1 MEIRDPNPVRG
12 PAGAGKAT
20 PRRAVDAADT
30 VQATAE
36 IDPLTIAGIG
46 EGELTP
52 KLRQAIMGL
61 LAEVDQLR
69 RDLGEARSRIG
80 YLERLADEDPLMPVA
95 NRRAFVREL
104 TRMMSFTQRYGSAA
118 SMVYFDINSLKQIND
133 RLSHAAGDAALLQVA
148 RILVENVRN
157 SDVVGRLGGDELG
170 VLLVQTDQALAEQ
183 KAAQL
188 AEAVAAQPLQWQG
201 QSVPLGVAYGV
212 YSFNGGE
219 NAGDAIDAADRA
231 MYAAK
236 RRRTA
241 DRPRLRSPPVRR

>member
-1 MEIRDPNPVRG
+1 MDIQDTKSIRG
-12 PAGAGKAT
+12 PGHAGRVAG
-20 PRRAVDAADT
+20 RRPVESSAQVDAAT
-30 VQATAE
+30 EV
-36 IDPLTIAGIG
+36 DPHTIAGIG
-46 EGELTP
+46 EAALTP

-69 RDLGEARSRIG
+69 RDLGEARARIG

-118 SMVYFDINSLKQIND
+118 SMVYFDINNLKQIND

-148 RILVENVRN
+148 RILAENVRS

-188 AEAVAAQPLQWQG
+188 AAAVAAKPLQFQG
-201 QSVPLGVAYGV
+201 QSVELSVSYGV
-212 YSFNGGE
+212 YSFNGSE
-219 NAGDAIDAADRA
+219 NAGDAIAAADRA

-236 RRRTA
+236 RRRIM
-241 DRPRLRSPPVRR
+241 RSA

>member
-1 MEIRDPNPVRG
+1 MDIQDTKPIRGRPNVGKVAARRG
-12 PAGAGKAT
+12 VEASDGAE
-20 PRRAVDAADT
+20 
-30 VQATAE
+30 ATAT
-36 IDPLTIAGIG
+36 IDPLTIVGID
-46 EGELTP
+46 EAELTP
-52 KLRQAIMGL
+52 ELRHAIMGL

-69 RDLGEARSRIG
+69 RELGEARARIG

-118 SMVYFDINSLKQIND
+118 SVVYFDINNLKQIND

-148 RILVENVRN
+148 RILADNVRN

-188 AEAVAAQPLQWQG
+188 AAAVAAQPLRWQD
-201 QSVPLGVAYGV
+201 QSVPLGVSYGV
-212 YSFNGGE
+212 YSFNGSE

-236 RRRTA
+236 RRRMAGQT
-241 DRPRLRSPPVRR
+241 

>member
-1 MEIRDPNPVRG
+1 MDIQNTKPVRG
-12 PAGAGKAT
+12 AANTGKAAAQRRVESAGAT
-20 PRRAVDAADT
+20 QAA
-30 VQATAE
+30 AE
-36 IDPLTIAGIG
+36 VDPLTIAGIG
-46 EGELTP
+46 EAELTP
-52 KLRQAIMGL
+52 KLHQAITGL
-61 LAEVDQLR
+61 LAEVSQLQ
-69 RDLGEARSRIG
+69 RDLGAARARIG
-80 YLERLADEDPLMPVA
+80 YLERLADEDPLIPVA

-133 RLSHAAGDAALLQVA
+133 RISHAAGDAALLQVA

-170 VLLVQTDQALAEQ
+170 VLLVQADQELAEQ

-188 AEAVAAQPLQWQG
+188 AAAVAAQPLQWQG
-201 QSVPLGVAYGV
+201 QSVPLGVSYGV

-236 RRRTA
+236 RRRSTA
-241 DRPRLRSPPVRR
+241 QGPA

>member
-1 MEIRDPNPVRG
+1 MDIQDTKPIRAPANGGKVAARRPVESTG
-12 PAGAGKAT
+12 
-20 PRRAVDAADT
+20 AVDAAAK
-30 VQATAE
+30 V
-36 IDPLTIAGIG
+36 DPLPIAGIV
-46 EGELTP
+46 EAELTP
-52 KLRQAIMGL
+52 KLRQEITRL
-61 LAEVDQLR
+61 LGELDQLR
-69 RDLGEARSRIG
+69 RDLGEARTRIG

-104 TRMMSFTQRYGSAA
+104 TRMMSFTQRYGSTA
-118 SMVYFDINSLKQIND
+118 SMAYFDINNLKQIND

-148 RILVENVRN
+148 RVLVENVRN
-157 SDVVGRLGGDELG
+157 SDIVGRLGGDELG

-188 AEAVAAQPLQWQG
+188 AAAVAAQPLQWQG
-201 QSVPLGVAYGV
+201 QAVALGVSYGV

-236 RRRTA
+236 RRRVA
-241 DRPRLRSPPVRR
+241 AGPA

>member
-1 MEIRDPNPVRG
+1 MDIQDTKPVRG
-12 PAGAGKAT
+12 PAPAGKAAA
-20 PRRAVDAADT
+20 RRAVDSTGAVEAAAG
-30 VQATAE
+30 V
-36 IDPLTIAGIG
+36 DPLTLAGIG
-46 EGELTP
+46 EAELTP

-69 RDLGEARSRIG
+69 RELGEARARIG

-104 TRMMSFTQRYGSAA
+104 TRMMSFTRRYGSAA
-118 SMVYFDINSLKQIND
+118 SVVYFDINNLKQIND

-148 RILVENVRN
+148 RILADNVRN
-157 SDVVGRLGGDELG
+157 SDVVGRLGGDEFG

-183 KAAQL
+183 KAGQL
-188 AEAVAAQPLQWQG
+188 AAAVAAHALQWQG
-201 QSVPLGVAYGV
+201 QSIALGVSYGV

-236 RRRTA
+236 RRRSTA
-241 DRPRLRSPPVRR
+241 GPA

>member
-1 MEIRDPNPVRG
+1 MDIHDTKPIRG
-12 PAGAGKAT
+12 PANAGKVAA
-20 PRRAVDAADT
+20 RRGIESTGGLDAA
-30 VQATAE
+30 AE
-36 IDPLTIAGIG
+36 VDPLTIAGIG
-46 EGELTP
+46 EAELTP

-69 RDLGEARSRIG
+69 RDLGEARARIG
-80 YLERLADEDPLMPVA
+80 HLEQLADEDPLMPVA

-104 TRMMSFTQRYGSAA
+104 TRMMSFTQRYGNTA
-118 SMVYFDINSLKQIND
+118 SVVYFDINNLKQIND

-148 RILVENVRN
+148 RILVEKVRN

-188 AEAVAAQPLQWQG
+188 AQAVAAEPLQWQG
-201 QSVPLGVAYGV
+201 QSIELGVSYGV

-236 RRRTA
+236 RRRVA
-241 DRPRLRSPPVRR
+241 AGPA

>member
-1 MEIRDPNPVRG
+1 MDIHDTKPIRG
-12 PAGAGKAT
+12 PANAGKVAA
-20 PRRAVDAADT
+20 RRAVDSTGGVEAA
-30 VQATAE
+30 AE

-46 EGELTP
+46 DAELTP

-69 RDLGEARSRIG
+69 RDLGEARARIG
-80 YLERLADEDPLMPVA
+80 YLEQLADEDPLMPVA

-118 SMVYFDINSLKQIND
+118 SMVYFDINNLKQIND

-148 RILVENVRN
+148 RILAENVRN

-188 AEAVAAQPLQWQG
+188 AAAVAAQPLQWQG
-201 QSVPLGVAYGV
+201 QSIELGVSYGV

-236 RRRTA
+236 RRRMA
-241 DRPRLRSPPVRR
+241 AGPA

>member
-1 MEIRDPNPVRG
+1 MNIHDTKPIRR
-12 PAGAGKAT
+12 PANAGKVAA
-20 PRRAVDAADT
+20 RRGLESTGAVEAA
-30 VQATAE
+30 AE
-36 IDPLTIAGIG
+36 VDLLTIAGIG
-46 EGELTP
+46 EAERTP
-52 KLRQAIMGL
+52 KLRQEVMRL

-69 RDLGEARSRIG
+69 RDLGEARARIG

-104 TRMMSFTQRYGSAA
+104 TRTMSFTQRYGGTA
-118 SMVYFDINSLKQIND
+118 SMVYVDINNLKQIND
-133 RLSHAAGDAALLQVA
+133 RFSHAAGDAALLQVA
-148 RILVENVRN
+148 RILAENVRN

-170 VLLVQTDQALAEQ
+170 VLLVQTDQGLAEQ

-188 AEAVAAQPLQWQG
+188 AAAVAAQPLQWQG
-201 QSVPLGVAYGV
+201 QSFELGVSCGV

-236 RRRTA
+236 RRRVGVGPA
-241 DRPRLRSPPVRR
+241 

>member
-1 MEIRDPNPVRG
+1 MNIQDTKPVRG
-12 PAGAGKAT
+12 PASTGKTAARRRVESAGAA
-20 PRRAVDAADT
+20 
-30 VQATAE
+30 QATAE
-36 IDPLTIAGIG
+36 ADPLTIAGIA
-46 EGELTP
+46 EAELTP
-52 KLRQAIMGL
+52 KLRQAITGL

-69 RDLGEARSRIG
+69 RDLGEARARIG
-80 YLERLADEDPLMPVA
+80 YLERLADEDTLMPVA

-148 RILVENVRN
+148 RILVDNVRN

-170 VLLVQTDQALAEQ
+170 VLLAQTDQKLAEQ

-188 AEAVAAQPLQWQG
+188 AAAVAAQPLQWQG
-201 QSVPLGVAYGV
+201 QSVPLGVSYGV

-236 RRRTA
+236 RRRGTA
-241 DRPRLRSPPVRR
+241 QGPA